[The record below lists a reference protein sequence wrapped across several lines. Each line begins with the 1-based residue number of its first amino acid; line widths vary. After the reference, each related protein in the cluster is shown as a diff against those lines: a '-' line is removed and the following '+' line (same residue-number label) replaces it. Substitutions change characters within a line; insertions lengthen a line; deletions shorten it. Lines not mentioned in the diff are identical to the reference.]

1 MTTQQFQQ
9 LGITFP
15 ITTEFW
21 QMAQHFAEQCPF
33 PEKAPQ
39 IRHNTLAVCA
49 VNAYLQLMN
58 VPTRLAESDSWN
70 PMMQMMADA
79 CDLQVPQWGA
89 LECRPVMV
97 GETVCHV
104 PPEAWHERAGYVAV
118 MLDEE
123 NSRATLVGFVR
134 TVAEQTQ
141 IALEIFLPMEALLDD
156 IYERSAEAVESV
168 NSQPDKQTNNQT
180 VAEVGRVA
188 IASYTHLG
196 NWLEGTVSAGW
207 QAVEDLLRPANMN
220 LAFRSTT
227 SLSETRSAA
236 DISRARPI
244 NLEVQPGKLIQLA
257 LVIHLAQVN
266 YPFNDQ
272 ANDQASARITVQV
285 HPLGISPY
293 LPDGLELSIFDEQ
306 GSALFPPATSRAID
320 NYLQF
325 QLAGQPEERF
335 SIRISLAEA
344 AFEEQFVI

>member
-21 QMAQHFAEQCPF
+21 QIAQRFAEQCPF

-39 IRHNTLAVCA
+39 IRRNTLAVCA
-49 VNAYLQLMN
+49 VNTYLQLMN
-58 VPTRLAESDSWN
+58 IPTRLAESDSWN

-79 CDLQVPQWGA
+79 CDLQVPQWGV
-89 LECRPVMV
+89 LECRPVAV
-97 GETVCHV
+97 GEKACYV
-104 PPEAWHERAGYVAV
+104 PPTAWHDRAGYVAV

-123 NSRATLVGFVR
+123 NNRATLLGFTR

-141 IALEIFLPMEALLDD
+141 IALERFLSIEALLDD
-156 IYERSAEAVESV
+156 IHRSL
-168 NSQPDKQTNNQT
+168 
-180 VAEVGRVA
+180 VAP
-188 IASYTHLG
+188 YTCLRG
-196 NWLEGTVSAGW
+196 WLEGTISAGW
-207 QAVEDLLRPANMN
+207 QAVEDLLRPANVSF
-220 LAFRSTT
+220 AFRNVDR
-227 SLSETRSAA
+227 LSDTRSAA

-244 NLEVQPGKLIQLA
+244 DLEVRSGELVQLA
-257 LVIHLAQVN
+257 LVIHLAQAAV
-266 YPFNDQ
+266 Q
-272 ANDQASARITVQV
+272 VSAPDAPDAPDDSWAGNHITVQV
-285 HPLGISPY
+285 HPLGESPY

-325 QLAGQPEERF
+325 QLSGQPEERF
-335 SIRISLAEA
+335 SVRISMAEA